1 MSLKPSQ
8 RSLKKWTE
16 QKWQY
21 SSDKE
26 GDKPKSK
33 RGRYLPEKAWNSLSP
48 GEKAATNR
56 AKREGTKKGKQFV
69 AQPKTISKK
78 VKPYRKMT

>member
-1 MSLKPSQ
+1 MALKAPQ

-26 GDKPKSK
+26 EDKPKSE
-33 RGRYLPEKAWNSLSP
+33 RGRYLPKKAWDSLSA
-48 GEKAATNR
+48 GEKRATNA
-56 AKREGTKKGKQFV
+56 AKRKGTKAGKQVVKQPETV
-69 AQPKTISKK
+69 AKK
-78 VKPYRKMT
+78 VRKFRD